1 MGVGEA
7 HNVKTTKA
15 PTACQTHTR
24 HFTCKSVGSR
34 DCCLLHFTKKKKK
47 KNLRRKRKRK
57 GRRIKAKLLKPSH

>member
-47 KNLRRKRKRK
+47 ELEEEEEEK
-57 GRRIKAKLLKPSH
+57 GKEDKG